1 MGISN
6 FSRNLVS
13 FIRALYI
20 RLKSSKEVSAP
31 NHTAKGKLVILCEAD
46 KELNHRIQ
54 LTATLKEDSGTTN
67 FEIVLLENIASPI
80 LQGFIEKSS
89 SNSDKTFV
97 INMTRFKQKITKVYY
112 HKVLTKIRDVTD
124 YKLTESEKRNILKDI
139 LENIIRITNNIPV
152 SIPFPDGEDV
162 CGY

>member
-1 MGISN
+1 
-6 FSRNLVS
+6 
-13 FIRALYI
+13 
-20 RLKSSKEVSAP
+20 
-31 NHTAKGKLVILCEAD
+31 
-46 KELNHRIQ
+46 
-54 LTATLKEDSGTTN
+54 
-67 FEIVLLENIASPI
+67 VLLENIASPI

-124 YKLTESEKRNILKDI
+124 YKLTDSEKRNILKDI